1 MWTKSYDV
9 TTQMKALCLYLHV
22 VQLIFKIS
30 QNEIWKFGRNL
41 LLAKFGNE
49 RVNEGHVSTDF
60 GLKTK
65 VSEIQRKIRTHFS
78 REKKLLRTLSQ
89 VYKFG
94 LYRYCKSSFSTDYKT
109 KEEKDILRGLQIF
122 RSLYSY
128 LKNALLFLK
137 KIFPR

>member
-1 MWTKSYDV
+1 M
-9 TTQMKALCLYLHV
+9 
-22 VQLIFKIS
+22 
-30 QNEIWKFGRNL
+30 

-65 VSEIQRKIRTHFS
+65 VSEIQGKIRIHFS

-94 LYRYCKSSFSTDYKT
+94 LYRYCKSSFLMIQNKRRKRYFGGI
-109 KEEKDILRGLQIF
+109 ENF
-122 RSLYSY
+122 
-128 LKNALLFLK
+128 
-137 KIFPR
+137 

>member
-1 MWTKSYDV
+1 MSLWTKSYDV
-9 TTQMKALCLYLHV
+9 TTQMKALCLFL
-22 VQLIFKIS
+22 LWWNLFFKIS
-30 QNEIWKFGRNL
+30 QNEIWKLGRNL

-94 LYRYCKSSFSTDYKT
+94 LYRYCKSPFLMITKRKKKT
-109 KEEKDILRGLQIF
+109 IYLGGLKIF
-122 RSLYSY
+122 RTLY
-128 LKNALLFLK
+128 LQNAVLF
-137 KIFPR
+137 F

>member
-1 MWTKSYDV
+1 M
-9 TTQMKALCLYLHV
+9 
-22 VQLIFKIS
+22 
-30 QNEIWKFGRNL
+30 KFGNL

-65 VSEIQRKIRTHFS
+65 VSEIQGKIRIHFS

-94 LYRYCKSSFSTDYKT
+94 LYRYCKSSFLMIT
-109 KEEKDILRGLQIF
+109 KQK
-122 RSLYSY
+122 
-128 LKNALLFLK
+128 KK
-137 KIFPR
+137 KIFWGD